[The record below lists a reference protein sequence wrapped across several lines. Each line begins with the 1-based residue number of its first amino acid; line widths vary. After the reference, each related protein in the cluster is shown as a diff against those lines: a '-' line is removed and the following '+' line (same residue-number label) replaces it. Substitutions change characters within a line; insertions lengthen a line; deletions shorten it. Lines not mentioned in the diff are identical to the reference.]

1 MVNGDDR
8 YDTTIAEITAT
19 VRYLGLLSHKG
30 EREAAAAFTVQLMLP
45 ASKKVS

>member
-30 EREAAAAFTVQLMLP
+30 ERERQLLHLLY
-45 ASKKVS
+45 S